1 MWCLRMSQLGR
12 NYTDLY
18 FYVYFNIQGLHER
31 LRYRSS
37 DITMVIAV
45 VPLNTFRFRD
55 RSYFASVLPEAE
67 VVQNKLI
74 CYK

>member
-1 MWCLRMSQLGR
+1 M
-12 NYTDLY
+12 
-18 FYVYFNIQGLHER
+18 
-31 LRYRSS
+31 SS

-55 RSYFASVLPEAE
+55 RSYFVSVLPEAD